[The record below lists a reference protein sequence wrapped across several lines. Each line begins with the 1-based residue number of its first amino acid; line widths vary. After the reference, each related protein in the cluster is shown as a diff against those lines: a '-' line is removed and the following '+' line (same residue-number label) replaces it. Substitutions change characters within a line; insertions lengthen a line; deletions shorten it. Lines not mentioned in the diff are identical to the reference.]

1 MNIQHSNS
9 STCRVGIHRQHL
21 TMAFSH
27 FLTVLM
33 FSMFYLANGDMSE
46 KQIIKAFEELVE
58 NTTRTTVPFQVNGR
72 PLGVTVMVKV
82 IDIRAIDEITNTFT
96 VDMLLYLTW

>member
-1 MNIQHSNS
+1 
-9 STCRVGIHRQHL
+9 
-21 TMAFSH
+21 MAFSH
-27 FLTVLM
+27 FLTVFM
-33 FSMFYLANGDMSE
+33 FSMFYLTKGDMSE

-58 NTTRTTVPFQVNGR
+58 NTTMTTLPSQVNGR
-72 PLGVTVMVKV
+72 SLDVTVMVKV

>member
-1 MNIQHSNS
+1 
-9 STCRVGIHRQHL
+9 
-21 TMAFSH
+21 
-27 FLTVLM
+27 
-33 FSMFYLANGDMSE
+33 MSE

-58 NTTRTTVPFQVNGR
+58 NTTMTTLPSQVNGR
-72 PLGVTVMVKV
+72 SLDVTVMVKV

>member
-1 MNIQHSNS
+1 
-9 STCRVGIHRQHL
+9 
-21 TMAFSH
+21 
-27 FLTVLM
+27 
-33 FSMFYLANGDMSE
+33 MSE

-58 NTTRTTVPFQVNGR
+58 NTTRTTVPSPVNGR
-72 PLGVTVMVKV
+72 PLDVTVMVKV